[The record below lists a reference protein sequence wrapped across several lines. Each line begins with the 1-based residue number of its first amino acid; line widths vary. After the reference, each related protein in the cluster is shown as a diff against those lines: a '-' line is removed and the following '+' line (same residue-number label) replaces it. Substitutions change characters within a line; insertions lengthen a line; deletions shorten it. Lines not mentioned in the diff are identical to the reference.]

1 MLTPFFQG
9 ETLMTPILPP
19 FTAFDRY
26 ELAREFVSAM
36 LSCAPANADQV
47 AIITTAVAMADLLI
61 SKLSAE

>member
-1 MLTPFFQG
+1 MTQTPN
-9 ETLMTPILPP
+9 PIFNHYELV
-19 FTAFDRY
+19 FDRY